1 MTKSTVRIAAG
12 QGFYGDSSTAALAI
26 VKEKAADF
34 VVHDALAELTLSIL
48 QKDRLKDPNL
58 GYARDIELM
67 ATNLFPLAYKNGI
80 KIVTNSG
87 GLNPKS
93 AAKKVAAILQKQGI
107 VGLKIAT
114 ISGDDFFPKLKQLQ
128 NNGYKLENMDSGEPL
143 SSSPYQPTHANV
155 YLGASSIAKALDQ
168 GADIILAGRVADPCL
183 TLGILIHHFGWNN
196 PPHLLPRGDLG
207 GASSTL
213 DKLASGIAIGHL
225 LECGGQASG
234 GNSYAEWPMDYKIS
248 NLGYPI
254 AEVSED
260 GSAIFTK
267 LESQG
272 GKVSRNT
279 LREQLI
285 YEIHDPANYIT
296 PDVIVDLTEVKIE
309 DIDRNKVRFSGVKG
323 KPRPELLKMTIGLM
337 EGYVSEQFFFFSWP
351 YAYKKVQIFI
361 KAVEEI
367 WSDLNLL
374 DDTNNGESSGSSSN
388 LHPVSNVR
396 NSAKIERFEYSF
408 IGINGIHE
416 SAAPIPTEKEREGL
430 NEIGVRLVIK
440 HQEPKVGKIAMQS
453 IVCLALNGPPGMIS
467 MPGWGKT
474 NRALLS
480 LWPTLIPRELVDE
493 KVEVIET

>member
-1 MTKSTVRIAAG
+1 
-12 QGFYGDSSTAALAI
+12 
-26 VKEKAADF
+26 
-34 VVHDALAELTLSIL
+34 
-48 QKDRLKDPNL
+48 
-58 GYARDIELM
+58 
-67 ATNLFPLAYKNGI
+67 
-80 KIVTNSG
+80 IVTNSG

-107 VGLKIAT
+107 KGLKIAT
-114 ISGDDFFPKLKQLQ
+114 ITGDDFLPKLTELQ
-128 NNGYKLENMDSGEPL
+128 NDGYKLENMDTKEPL

-183 TLGILIHHFGWNN
+183 TLGILVHHFGWK
-196 PPHLLPRGDLG
+196 LG
-207 GASSTL
+207 GDDIMPPSGEASL
-213 DKLASGIAIGHL
+213 DKLANGIAIGHL

-272 GKVSRNT
+272 GRVSRNT

-309 DIDRNKVRFSGVKG
+309 DIAKNKVRFSGVKG

-351 YAYKKVQIFI
+351 YAYKKVQMFI

-374 DDTNNGESSGSSSN
+374 DDTNNGEGSSSSN
-388 LHPVSNVR
+388 LHPVSSAR
-396 NSAKIERFEYSF
+396 NPAKIERFEYSF
-408 IGINGIHE
+408 IGINGIHG
-416 SAAPIPTEKEREGL
+416 SAAPIPSEKELEGL
-430 NEIGVRLVIK
+430 NEIGVRLAIK
-440 HQEPKVGKIAMQS
+440 HQEPKIGKIAMQS

>member
-1 MTKSTVRIAAG
+1 M
-12 QGFYGDSSTAALAI
+12 AI

-48 QKDRLKDPNL
+48 QKDRLKDPQS
-58 GYARDIELM
+58 GYARDIEFM

-80 KIVTNSG
+80 KIVSNSG
-87 GLNPKS
+87 GLNPLI

-107 VGLKIAT
+107 TGLKIAT
-114 ISGDDFFPKLKQLQ
+114 ITGDDFMPRLTELQ
-128 NNGYKLENMDSGEPL
+128 NKGYKLENMDTGESL
-143 SSSPYQPTHANV
+143 SSAPYQPTHANV
-155 YLGASSIAKALDQ
+155 YLGASSVAKALDD

-183 TLGILIHHFGWNN
+183 TLGILIHHFRWTM
-196 PPHLLPRGDLG
+196 HD
-207 GASSTL
+207 L

-248 NLGYPI
+248 NMGYPI

-267 LESQG
+267 LNSQG
-272 GKVSRNT
+272 GKMSRNT
-279 LREQLI
+279 LREQLV

-309 DIDRNKVRFSGVKG
+309 DIEKNRVKFSGAKG
-323 KPRPELLKMTIGLM
+323 KTKPGMLKMTIGLM

-351 YAYKKVQIFI
+351 YSYKKAQKFI

-367 WSDLNLL
+367 WDELPI
-374 DDTNNGESSGSSSN
+374 D
-388 LHPVSNVR
+388 
-396 NSAKIERFEYSF
+396 IERFEYSF
-408 IGINGIHE
+408 IGINGIHG
-416 SAAPIPTEKEREGL
+416 SAAPIPLEVESSSSPPLGGAL
-430 NEIGVRLVIK
+430 NEIGVRLAIK
-440 HQEPKVGKIAMQS
+440 HKDTNVGKIAMQS

-480 LWPTLIPRELVDE
+480 LWPTLIPRELVE
-493 KVEVIET
+493 EQVEILEV

>member
-93 AAKKVAAILQKQGI
+93 AAKRVAAILQKQGI
-107 VGLKIAT
+107 AGLKIAT

-128 NNGYKLENMDSGEPL
+128 NNGHKLENMDSGEPL

-155 YLGASSIAKALDQ
+155 YLGASSVAKALDD

-183 TLGILIHHFGWNN
+183 TLGILMHHFGWTL
-196 PPHLLPRGDLG
+196 HD
-207 GASSTL
+207 L

-267 LESQG
+267 LDSQG
-272 GKVSRNT
+272 GKMSRNT

-285 YEIHDPANYIT
+285 
-296 PDVIVDLTEVKIE
+296 
-309 DIDRNKVRFSGVKG
+309 
-323 KPRPELLKMTIGLM
+323 
-337 EGYVSEQFFFFSWP
+337 
-351 YAYKKVQIFI
+351 
-361 KAVEEI
+361 
-367 WSDLNLL
+367 
-374 DDTNNGESSGSSSN
+374 
-388 LHPVSNVR
+388 
-396 NSAKIERFEYSF
+396 
-408 IGINGIHE
+408 
-416 SAAPIPTEKEREGL
+416 
-430 NEIGVRLVIK
+430 
-440 HQEPKVGKIAMQS
+440 
-453 IVCLALNGPPGMIS
+453 
-467 MPGWGKT
+467 
-474 NRALLS
+474 
-480 LWPTLIPRELVDE
+480 
-493 KVEVIET
+493 